1 MGFELVDGYLL
12 GEPVSKPDA
21 VAALLTE
28 RSLDLAAAPFY
39 RALEAVGPRA
49 ADEAFVALRLV
60 LAGREPSDANVRRLR
75 ALAAVARACA
85 TGDPASAAK
94 AFKRD
99 GDFLADL
106 EPLRK
111 ARPDELGAAARAAY
125 VRELTPAR
133 TGQPRPE
140 E

>member
-21 VAALLTE
+21 VAALLAE

-60 LAGREPSDANVRRLR
+60 LAGREPSDENVRRVR

-85 TGDPASAAK
+85 TGDPAGVAK
-94 AFKRD
+94 AFRRD
-99 GDFLADL
+99 ADFLAGLDA
-106 EPLRK
+106 LRK
-111 ARPDELGAAARAAY
+111 APPDELGAAARAAY
-125 VRELTPAR
+125 VRELTPVR
-133 TGQPRPE
+133 TGPQTTER
-140 E
+140 